1 LLVITAKSLYF
12 FGSTSCMLCT
22 TGVRSGQCFSFP
34 LICGTRLM
42 PSNFAAGKEIP
53 HRSASVRHQIKMC
66 GKPGDIVRPFNT
78 AGRIAINP

>member
-1 LLVITAKSLYF
+1 
-12 FGSTSCMLCT
+12 
-22 TGVRSGQCFSFP
+22 
-34 LICGTRLM
+34 M